1 MVQDYPYQEPST
13 LEDICALRNGETIG
27 FGQKPSATVL
37 QDKLYGAWM
46 GRICGCMLGKTVECI
61 RTDELIP
68 FLKETDNYP
77 MHRYIYKS
85 DVTEERR
92 KKYPFFAIRRS
103 YVDEVSAMPMD
114 DDTNYVVLAQILVD
128 TYGRD
133 FTPYDV
139 SRVWLD
145 YQKKDAYCTAERVA
159 YRNFING
166 YVPPQSA
173 CYQNPFREWIGAQI
187 PR

>member
-1 MVQDYPYQEPST
+1 M
-13 LEDICALRNGETIG
+13 
-27 FGQKPSATVL
+27 
-37 QDKLYGAWM
+37 
-46 GRICGCMLGKTVECI
+46 
-61 RTDELIP
+61 
-68 FLKETDNYP
+68 
-77 MHRYIYKS
+77 
-85 DVTEERR
+85 
-92 KKYPFFAIRRS
+92 
-103 YVDEVSAMPMD
+103 DEVSAMPMD

-187 PR
+187 RGDYYGYVNPGKSCSGSPNGMAGCFHFTC

>member
-1 MVQDYPYQEPST
+1 MVVC
-13 LEDICALRNGETIG
+13 LE
-27 FGQKPSATVL
+27 
-37 QDKLYGAWM
+37 
-46 GRICGCMLGKTVECI
+46 KTVECI

-187 PR
+187 RGDYYGYVNPGNPALAAQMAWRDASISHVKNGSMEKCS